1 MTAGGAILDPT
12 ALATLRALDAA
23 NPGAFSGFVRM
34 FISEVPELIRRIE
47 AASDASD
54 PVALAQSA
62 HYLRSASLALGATE
76 LAEVCYGLEHPHGN
90 PDADER
96 EAHIDRLRHA
106 VRDALLSLLMEVS
119 QI

>member
-1 MTAGGAILDPT
+1 MTAGASLDPG
-12 ALATLRALDAA
+12 ALATLRALDAD

-34 FISEVPELIRRIE
+34 FIAEVPDLIRRIE

-54 PVALAQSA
+54 PAALAQAA

-76 LAEVCYGLEHPHGN
+76 LAEVCYGLEHPHG
-90 PDADER
+90 DISAVDR
-96 EAHIDRLRHA
+96 EKHIDRLRHS
-106 VRDALLSLLMEVS
+106 VRDALLALLMQVS

>member
-1 MTAGGAILDPT
+1 MTAGASLDPG
-12 ALATLRALDAA
+12 ALATLRALDAD

-34 FISEVPELIRRIE
+34 FISEVPDLIRRIE

-54 PVALAQSA
+54 PAALAQSA

-76 LAEVCYGLEHPHGN
+76 LAEVCYGLEHPHGE
-90 PDADER
+90 PSTVER
-96 EAHIDRLRHA
+96 EKHIDRLRHS
-106 VRDALLSLLMEVS
+106 VRDALLALLMQVS